1 MKKEQAR
8 ILNAYDEKTSSIL
21 EKMKK
26 ERDIIR
32 QEAETLQ
39 KLQKELEGG
48 QYWKGGKTKKK
59 KSLVLTVATVLA
71 WTFGFAAVNEIYK
84 GLTSEEGLTFLGG

>member
-1 MKKEQAR
+1 MKKEQAK
-8 ILNAYDEKTSSIL
+8 ILEKYDEQTQGIL

-32 QEAETLQ
+32 AEAENLQ

-48 QYWKGGKTKKK
+48 NFWKGKAKKK
-59 KSLVLTVATVLA
+59 KSGVLTVATVLA
-71 WTFGFAAVNEIYK
+71 WTFGFAAVNEVYK
-84 GLTSEEGLTFLGG
+84 GVASDEGLTFLGG